1 MLHKLQQPL
10 IDKIGSYQIHEQQPN
25 YGQQIFG
32 HEFDTTTDEE
42 KKNMMQTSSFQRD
55 SNHLP
60 C

>member
-32 HEFDTTTDEE
+32 HEFDTTDEE
-42 KKNMMQTSSFQRD
+42 HDANVFLSKGF
-55 SNHLP
+55 
-60 C
+60 